1 MLLATPIEAA
11 WQDLKVCHEIL
22 PEKSQTDRIQ
32 AALGP
37 LGDRSVRV
45 DDETILR
52 YYRYL
57 AANLAFP
64 FTAYYPLP
72 KRSQEEVEY
81 RATVVELLDPR
92 KHVSGEF
99 DGILCKVRKG
109 LFEVILPLTELT
121 VPEGDPN
128 SQLIEDYL
136 CWFWRWR

>member
-1 MLLATPIEAA
+1 MLLATPMEAA

-22 PEKSQTDRIQ
+22 PEKTQKDRIL
-32 AALGP
+32 AALGS
-37 LGDRSVRV
+37 LGDLSPHVGA
-45 DDETILR
+45 ETILR

-72 KRSQEEVEY
+72 KTSQEEVQY
-81 RATVVELLDPR
+81 RASVVELLDPR
-92 KHVSGEF
+92 KHVGGEF
-99 DGILCKVRKG
+99 DGLLCKVRKG
-109 LFEVILPLTELT
+109 QCELHLPLTELN
-121 VPEGDPN
+121 VLEGDPN

>member
-22 PEKSQTDRIQ
+22 PEKPQSDRIQ

-72 KRSQEEVEY
+72 KTSQEEVEY

-92 KHVSGEF
+92 KHVGGEF

-109 LFEVILPLTELT
+109 QFEVNLPLTELNI
-121 VPEGDPN
+121 PEDSPN
-128 SQLIEDYL
+128 FQLIEDYGR
-136 CWFWRWR
+136 WFWCWR